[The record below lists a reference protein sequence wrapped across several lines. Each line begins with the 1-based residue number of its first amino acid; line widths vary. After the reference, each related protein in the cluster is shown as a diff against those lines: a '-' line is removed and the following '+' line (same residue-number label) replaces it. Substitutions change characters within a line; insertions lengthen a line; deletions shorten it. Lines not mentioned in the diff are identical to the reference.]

1 MFGALQDKAKSVRS
15 AALLGSM
22 QAQFSDDK
30 KLELIRDVIFDQTI
44 EERQTA
50 ISALAELP
58 ASLTQPTYQELLDAW
73 KDGSLVPEVRLD
85 VSESITSVND
95 THLIKALSEVQAL
108 SDGDIVDAY
117 RDCLSGGDADNGSQI
132 LWQHTG
138 AQCIRCHVMFDY
150 GGIAGP
156 ELTHIADELSPE
168 QLLESLIK
176 PSARIAPG
184 YGVVSLILK
193 DDSEID
199 GVLVEEAAD
208 VLKIQTTDGDL
219 LDVDTDTIAERIDA
233 LSAMPDMSKIMTK
246 KEIRDLLAYLVKLKK
261 GDS

>member
-1 MFGALQDKAKSVRS
+1 M
-15 AALLGSM
+15 
-22 QAQFSDDK
+22 
-30 KLELIRDVIFDQTI
+30 
-44 EERQTA
+44 
-50 ISALAELP
+50 
-58 ASLTQPTYQELLDAW
+58 
-73 KDGSLVPEVRLD
+73 
-85 VSESITSVND
+85 
-95 THLIKALSEVQAL
+95 QAL

-156 ELTHIADELSPE
+156 ELTLIADELSPE
-168 QLLESLIK
+168 QLLESLVK

-199 GVLVEEAAD
+199 GVLVEEGVD
-208 VLKIQTTDGDL
+208 VLKIKTTDGDL
-219 LDVDTDTIAERIDA
+219 IDVDTDTIAERIDA

-261 GDS
+261 GES